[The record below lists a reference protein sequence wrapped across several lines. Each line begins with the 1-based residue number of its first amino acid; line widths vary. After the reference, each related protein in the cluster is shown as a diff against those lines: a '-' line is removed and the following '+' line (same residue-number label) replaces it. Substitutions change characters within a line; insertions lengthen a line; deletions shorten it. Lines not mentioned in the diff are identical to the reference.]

1 MAKLRVGVVSPER
14 EIWSGEADMVIAKTV
29 DGEIGIMPK
38 HAPVLG
44 VLVEGG
50 LLKIKRGGEADLVAA
65 VHGGFLSV
73 ADDEVSILA
82 EIAELGSEIDVARAK
97 SALER
102 AQASVEA
109 GMEDAD
115 AAAEAAAEAKRAR
128 PRLRAAGEEVG

>member
-1 MAKLRVGVVSPER
+1 MAKLQVGVVSPER

-29 DGEIGIMPK
+29 DGEIGILPQ

-50 LLKIKRGGEADLVAA
+50 VLRVKRDGQEDLVAA

-73 ADDEVSILA
+73 ANDEVSVLA
-82 EIAELGSEIDVARAK
+82 EMAELGSEVDVAAARD
-97 SALER
+97 ALER

-109 GMEDAD
+109 NMEDAD
-115 AAAEAAAEAKRAR
+115 AELEAKRAR
-128 PRLRAAGEEVG
+128 ARLRAAGEDV

>member
-1 MAKLRVGVVSPER
+1 VAKLRVGVVSPER

-29 DGEIGIMPK
+29 DGEIGIMPR

-50 LLKIKRGGEADLVAA
+50 VLTVKRGDGESDLVAA

-73 ADDEVSILA
+73 ANDEVSILA
-82 EIAELGSEIDVARAK
+82 EIAELGSEVDVSRARN
-97 SALER
+97 ALER

-109 GMEDAD
+109 NQEDAD
-115 AAAEAAAEAKRAR
+115 AAVEAKRAKA
-128 PRLRAAGEEVG
+128 RLRAAGEEVG

>member
-29 DGEIGIMPK
+29 DGEIGIMPR

-50 LLKIKRGGEADLVAA
+50 VLTVKRGDGQSDLVAA

-73 ADDEVSILA
+73 ADNEVSILA
-82 EIAELGSEIDVARAK
+82 ELAELGSEVDVAAAK
-97 SALER
+97 DALQR
-102 AQASVEA
+102 AQASIEA
-109 GMEDAD
+109 DQEDAD
-115 AAAEAAAEAKRAR
+115 AAVEAKRAR
-128 PRLRAAGEEVG
+128 ARLRAAGEEVG

>member
-50 LLKIKRGGEADLVAA
+50 LLKIKRGGAESDLVAA

-82 EIAELGSEIDVARAK
+82 ELAELGSEVDIARAK

-109 GMEDAD
+109 DQEDAD
-115 AAAEAAAEAKRAR
+115 AVAEAKRAR
-128 PRLRAAGEEVG
+128 ARLRAAGEEVG

>member
-14 EIWSGEADMVIAKTV
+14 EIWSGEADMVIAKTI

-50 LLKIKRGGEADLVAA
+50 VLTVKRGGGEPDLVAA

-73 ADDEVSILA
+73 ADNEVSILA
-82 EIAELGSEIDVARAK
+82 ELAELGSEVDVAAAK
-97 SALER
+97 DALQR
-102 AQASVEA
+102 AQASIDA
-109 GMEDAD
+109 NQEDAD
-115 AAAEAAAEAKRAR
+115 AAIEVKRAR
-128 PRLRAAGEEVG
+128 ARLRAAGEEVG

>member
-14 EIWSGEADMVIAKTV
+14 EIWSGEADMVIAKTI

-50 LLKIKRGGEADLVAA
+50 VLTVKRGDGESDLVAA

-73 ADDEVSILA
+73 ADNEVSILA
-82 EIAELGSEIDVARAK
+82 EMAELGSEVDVAAAK
-97 SALER
+97 DALQR
-102 AQASVEA
+102 AQASIEA
-109 GMEDAD
+109 NQEDAD
-115 AAAEAAAEAKRAR
+115 AAVEAKRAR
-128 PRLRAAGEEVG
+128 ARLRAAGEEVG

>member
-1 MAKLRVGVVSPER
+1 VAKLRVGVVSPER

-50 LLKIKRGGEADLVAA
+50 VLTVKRGDGESDLVAA

-73 ADDEVSILA
+73 ANDEVSILA
-82 EIAELGSEIDVARAK
+82 EVAELGSEVDISRAK
-97 SALER
+97 NALER

-109 GMEDAD
+109 NQEDAD
-115 AAAEAAAEAKRAR
+115 AAIEAKRAR
-128 PRLRAAGEEVG
+128 ARLRAAGEEVG